1 MKLLN
6 RTIRAYLFYL
16 LITLLIAIP
25 LFYIAIRLLIFKTA
39 DETLRKQLQDT
50 RSLLARQNDTG
61 SLPISIRLDGNM
73 RIVEGKGPATD
84 SIYDVQI
91 LNEVEQETEPYREI
105 AGQV

>member
-6 RTIRAYLFYL
+6 RTIRAYLYYL

-50 RSLLARQNDTG
+50 RSLLSRQADTG

-73 RIVEGKGPATD
+73 RIVEGKVPATD
-84 SIYDVQI
+84 SIYRQ
-91 LNEVEQETEPYREI
+91 Y
-105 AGQV
+105 